1 MNDYI
6 YNKDN
11 GLWYRR
17 CGDYYIPLL
26 ELPEDAKI
34 PVGFWGRRHLDY
46 IMAHNKVLYLDL
58 LFQGILN
65 NYLAGINEQAE
76 AMYSQLV
83 KQMETQEGIT
93 EQLKA
98 EDQMAWVGAMNN
110 ISHRAK
116 EIVMHELIYTE
127 GSI

>member
-6 YNKDN
+6 YDESN

-34 PVGFWGRRHLDY
+34 PVGFWGRRHLDH
-46 IMAHNKVLYLDL
+46 IMAHNKGLYLDL
-58 LFQGILN
+58 LFHGILN
-65 NYLAGINEQAE
+65 SYLAGIHEQAE

-83 KQMETQEGIT
+83 DQLKHRDGIT
-93 EQLKA
+93 EALKA
-98 EDQMAWVGAMNN
+98 SDQMDWVRRMNA
-110 ISHRAK
+110 IHHDAV
-116 EIVMHELIYTE
+116 EIVNGELIYV
-127 GSI
+127 